1 MKVSIP
7 PPQPSDVTY
16 DVHVTQVNMNVN
28 IPTPQPSDVTSDV
41 RATQVNMNVNI
52 PTPQPSDV
60 TSDVHVTQ
68 VNMNVNIPTPP
79 TQVGLWA
86 LLEATWGSLGP
97 LGLTHLAST
106 WGPLQVGSTCGLL
119 GVHLR
124 STWSTWGPLGRC
136 CADVQKANYT

>member
-1 MKVSIP
+1 
-7 PPQPSDVTY
+7 
-16 DVHVTQVNMNVN
+16 MNVN

-79 TQVGLWA
+79 NPSGA
-86 LLEATWGSLGP
+86 
-97 LGLTHLAST
+97 
-106 WGPLQVGSTCGLL
+106 VGS
-119 GVHLR
+119 
-124 STWSTWGPLGRC
+124 P
-136 CADVQKANYT
+136 